1 MVLEARGPAVRG
13 TRTVVALYTDGRV
26 MVPFSSY
33 AGQNS
38 GVSIPALTTDEFRER
53 ADALFGFGGTE
64 RQARTEPGWLTQDR
78 IEPLWSFCTTVA
90 EAYADA
96 LATEAAGAVDQAPVT
111 TGP

>member
-38 GVSIPALTTDEFRER
+38 GVSVPALTTDEFRAH
-53 ADALFGFGGTE
+53 ADTLFGFGGTE
-64 RQARTEPGWLTQDR
+64 RQARTEPGWLTPER
-78 IEPLWSFCTTVA
+78 IEPLWAFCMTVA
-90 EAYADA
+90 DAYADA
-96 LATEAAGAVDQAPVT
+96 LATDVRGAID
-111 TGP
+111 